1 MLDKNNKRM
10 LAYTIRVGHIDE
22 IPGADNIALAHANA
36 WPVIVKKNEFAEDDM
51 AVFFEIDSKMPEDEE
66 RYAFLA
72 AKHYKIKTM
81 KLGKFGVFSQG
92 LLMPL
97 SEFPEIAADT
107 PEFTDVT
114 DILHIT
120 YAVPEDNQRKSNNMS
135 PDAKLA
141 SMKARHKKV
150 FSNPYVKKMMKY
162 KWFRKLMLLIFGKK
176 RLEPKDFPT
185 KFEFIHKTDEERV
198 ENMPWILEDKE
209 PWIKTTKID
218 GTSSTYILEKKGR
231 KYEKYVCSRNVR
243 QLTPSQKNFHT
254 EIEGNVYWMMADK
267 YSIFDFL
274 KVYLESG
281 NYDYV
286 CLQGET
292 AGPSLQGNPHKFKDL
307 CFFGFNLINSK
318 DGRVNSV
325 EAAKLC
331 QDWGN
336 IPWVPIVDTNYILP
350 DDMEEFKLSADGLCE
365 APGASGNRE
374 GYVYRSFD
382 GTKSFKNVSRVYLA
396 KQKD

>member
-51 AVFFEIDSKMPEDEE
+51 AIFFEIDSKMPENED

-114 DILHIT
+114 DVLHIT

-176 RLEPKDFPT
+176 KDNPTQFPT
-185 KFEFIHKTDEERV
+185 KFPFVKISDEERV
-198 ENMPWILEDKE
+198 ENMPWILNDKRKLIATE
-209 PWIKTTKID
+209 KCD
-218 GTSSTYILEKKGR
+218 GTSSTYILERKGR
-231 KYEKYVCSRNVR
+231 KKFEFYVVSRHVR
-243 QLTPSQKNFHT
+243 QLSPDQACYHEKNIYW
-254 EIEGNVYWMMADK
+254 EMANKYNIEQH
-267 YSIFDFL
+267 L
-274 KVYLESG
+274 KDYLIE
-281 NYDYV
+281 NPELTYV
-286 CLQGET
+286 ALQGESV
-292 AGPSLQGNPHKFKDL
+292 GFVQGNPLKLKEDDFY
-307 CFFGFNLINSK
+307 GFNFIRS
-318 DGRVNSV
+318 DVGRVSSIKGK
-325 EAAKLC
+325 EILES
-331 QDWGN
+331 WGMK
-336 IPWVPIVDTNYILP
+336 WVPILSTEWVNP
-350 DDMEEFKLSADGLCE
+350 DDMETMKELATGKSAINPDVL
-365 APGASGNRE
+365 RE
-374 GYVYRSFD
+374 GIVYRCED
-382 GTKSFKNVSRVYLA
+382 DNTLSFKNVSREFLL
-396 KQKD
+396 KKKE